1 MLGYLA
7 VRSCVQSGN
16 RSVHV
21 NVWRHTIG
29 ETTRRDGQP
38 SLDSVIDHLDA
49 LAALA
54 LTFDP

>member
-1 MLGYLA
+1 M
-7 VRSCVQSGN
+7 QSEK

-38 SLDSVIDHLDA
+38 SLDGVIDPLDA